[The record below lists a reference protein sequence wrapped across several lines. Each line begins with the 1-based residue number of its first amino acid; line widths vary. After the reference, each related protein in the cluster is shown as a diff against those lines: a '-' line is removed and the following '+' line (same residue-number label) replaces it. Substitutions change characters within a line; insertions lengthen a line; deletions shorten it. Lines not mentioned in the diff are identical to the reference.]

1 MLERQYDVAAFLM
14 SDRINGAE
22 GNYSEPVPDLAFQKF
37 ANALVAH
44 VAAQT
49 GKIKEL

>member
-14 SDRINGAE
+14 SDRVSGAK
-22 GNYSEPVPDLAFQKF
+22 GNYSEPVVDLTFQKF

-49 GKIKEL
+49 GKIKKL